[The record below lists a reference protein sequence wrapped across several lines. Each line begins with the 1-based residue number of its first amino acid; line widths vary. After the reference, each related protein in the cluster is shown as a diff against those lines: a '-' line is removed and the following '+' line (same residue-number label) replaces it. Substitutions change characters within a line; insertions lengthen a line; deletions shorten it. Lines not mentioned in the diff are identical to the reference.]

1 MVSSIMKEC
10 SILGMGTYIKAN
22 MSMAYRKDMVNT
34 HGAIK
39 AIIKETLS
47 KVLEMDMVYGV
58 WAKNPLRFTK
68 GIIVWIKS
76 QDMEFI
82 NGKMD
87 GYIKEILIMIIEM
100 VSESYIME
108 INWFIEDF
116 GIMESKPTNK

>member
-47 KVLEMDMVYGV
+47 KVLEMAMVYGV
-58 WAKNPLRFTK
+58 CSKNPLRFTK

-76 QDMEFI
+76 LDMECI

-100 VSESYIME
+100 VLESYIME
-108 INWFIEDF
+108 
-116 GIMESKPTNK
+116 TN